1 MRITWNQQLREFQA
15 ELSPGLEWQTEQQT
29 AKSSGFK
36 SSGPPE
42 WLWTTSKAA
51 VLTKLKAA
59 RQSGGLTVLTIAAS
73 ALENYNRLVAVEAAN
88 AEVLKQL
95 KDAKKAQKKDREESG
110 VGGSGFEYDADGY
123 AIIDKGDSPIWTME
137 KYKVSVFPT
146 ERCTVC
152 HTPVYLYEK
161 HDPPVCLECEFS
173 EDL

>member
-1 MRITWNQQLREFQA
+1 MRITWNPELREFQA
-15 ELSPGLEWQTEQQT
+15 ELSPGSEWQTEQQT

-88 AEVLKQL
+88 AAVLKEL
-95 KDAKKAQKKDREESG
+95 KDAKKAQKKAVAESG
-110 VGGSGFEYDADGY
+110 
-123 AIIDKGDSPIWTME
+123 
-137 KYKVSVFPT
+137 
-146 ERCTVC
+146 
-152 HTPVYLYEK
+152 
-161 HDPPVCLECEFS
+161 
-173 EDL
+173 